1 MSRKSNRNRNRNR
14 NRNTNH
20 PAVPQDH
27 RPAQDKPRTI
37 TVKGVDLTIDPRSLD
52 DWELMESLYDLQS
65 DPQNNAL
72 SVVPFMRRFFGDD
85 YQRVKDALREPDTGV
100 ITGDDMAGFVQE
112 LLERLNETLPNS

>member
-1 MSRKSNRNRNRNR
+1 MSRKR

-27 RPAQDKPRTI
+27 RPAQDKPRTV
-37 TVKGVDLTIDPRSLD
+37 TVKGVALTIDPRSLD

-72 SVVPFMRRFFGDD
+72 SVVPFLRGMFSAKD
-85 YQRVKDALREPDTGV
+85 YVCATPKPDASPETPWASSCRNCSRV
-100 ITGDDMAGFVQE
+100 
-112 LLERLNETLPNS
+112 

>member
-1 MSRKSNRNRNRNR
+1 MSRNRHRSGN
-14 NRNTNH
+14 
-20 PAVPQDH
+20 PANNVPGSRPQDH

-65 DPQNNAL
+65 DPQNNVL
-72 SVVPFMRRFFGDD
+72 SIVPFMRRFLGDD
-85 YQRVKDALREPDTGV
+85 YQRAKEALRDPDTGV
-100 ITGDDMAGFVQE
+100 ITGDAIAGFVQE